1 MSTKIFQKRIKYPE
15 SQTSDLVMIIIMF
28 SVPVQFSSVQDGIY
42 VLRKAHMR
50 SAPSLSLRL
59 NDIVTKIAAAATTMI
74 IMLFVFVCGYTM
86 ILSAF

>member
-28 SVPVQFSSVQDGIY
+28 SVPVQFSSVQDGIH
-42 VLRKAHMR
+42 VLGKVHMR
-50 SAPSLSLRL
+50 SIPSLNLRL
-59 NDIVTKIAAAATTMI
+59 NDVIKITAAATTMI
-74 IMLFVFVCGYTM
+74 IIVFVCGHTM